1 MYFNIA
7 LAGVSIGVQSLHD
20 EVYRLCADY
29 LTDSEPSFTVSVTDA
44 DIAFER
50 MKSDREARFE
60 GRVPEDFS
68 DDYLETL
75 AVYRK
80 IAVELLR
87 FDTLLLHGSV
97 VAVDG
102 CGYLFTAPSGVGKT
116 THTRLW
122 LDHIPG
128 ASIVNGD
135 KPLLRFTSDGV
146 EACGTPWAGKEG
158 LNANTVV
165 PLRAICVLTRGAVN
179 RIAPLSFL
187 EAYPTLLQQSY
198 RPADP
203 EALRRTM
210 ELVRALGE
218 RVALYRLACNME
230 GEAARVAYEGMRG
243 RGVGQER

>member
-1 MYFNIA
+1 MYCKIS
-7 LAGVSIGVQSLHD
+7 LAGVTIGVQSLHD
-20 EVYRLCADY
+20 EVCRLCAPY
-29 LTDSEPSFTVSVTDA
+29 MTDGEPSFTVSISEA

-122 LDHIPG
+122 LEHVSG
-128 ASIVNGD
+128 ASVVNGD
-135 KPLLRFTSDGV
+135 KPLLRFTPDAV

-158 LNANTVV
+158 LNTNVRV
-165 PLRAICVLTRGAVN
+165 PLRAICVLERGAVN

-198 RPADP
+198 RPADAA
-203 EALRRTM
+203 ALRRTM

-218 RVALYRLACNME
+218 RVKLYRLACNMHSD
-230 GEAARVAYEGMRG
+230 AARVAYEGMR
-243 RGVGQER
+243 